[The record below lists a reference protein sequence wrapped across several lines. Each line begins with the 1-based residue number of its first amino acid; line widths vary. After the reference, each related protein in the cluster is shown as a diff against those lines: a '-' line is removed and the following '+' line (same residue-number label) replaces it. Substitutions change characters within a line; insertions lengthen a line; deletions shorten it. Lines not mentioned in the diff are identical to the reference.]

1 MFGSIFPN
9 LIIFL
14 TLASALIFIFYM
26 KKSKKKLQV
35 SSIDFLMLQ
44 EKKIRLKKNNLSFI
58 ISLILA
64 LILLFFI
71 CFVNF
76 QFSWINNFFD
86 KSTTTIIIDNKFTM
100 SAFMDPNKKI
110 TRLDFAKNKAKEIIS
125 QKKIGHTFFL
135 STTSY
140 IDNKP
145 KKFNSNKAALEF
157 VDKISVNNSFY
168 EFDAYRIPKN
178 IDSSQVIFISDG
190 LLHDINLKNYLF
202 IDVPL
207 NTKNISIIDLDQEE
221 KKLFIR
227 TNNNLDENSTAKL
240 SLSNLNGDILNSKE
254 VVINANSLQ
263 THTLE
268 IKDINNQPLIIEID
282 SLNDFFKNDNFFY
295 LAGENLINILYNENL
310 NFIKRALEDKNYNF
324 VDENNSYNQEL
335 LTIDFLT
342 NHDLKK
348 SYSNPTII
356 FENNDNNFI
365 IDKKNKLIVSREF
378 STFFQLNDLFVVGKE
393 TQKCPPD
400 TIPIFIDVK
409 NNCYGYFD
417 KSNNYVYFT
426 FDFENSNIHL
436 KKNFPN
442 FIEKLIDVFLNIN
455 SLGASNEIQSLT
467 EGKFSKKKDYFYFEP
482 GIYKNINNNYF
493 FSVNLDYTD
502 INHSN
507 YQIQPEK
514 NKFSIQVLNSNY
526 LMIFAAI
533 IFLLIYLIDWSIY
546 LKKSGQS

>member
-44 EKKIRLKKNNLSFI
+44 EKKVRLKKNNLSFI

-100 SAFMDPNKKI
+100 SAFLDPSKKT
-110 TRLDFAKNKAKEIIS
+110 TRLDFAKTKAKEIIS

-157 VDKISVNNSFY
+157 VDKINVNNSFY
-168 EFDAYRIPKN
+168 EFDAYRIPN
-178 IDSSQVIFISDG
+178 TLDSSQVIFISDG

-207 NTKNISIIDLDQEE
+207 NTKNISIIDVNQEE

-240 SLSNLNGDILNSKE
+240 SLSNLNGEILNSKE
-254 VVINANSLQ
+254 VSINDNSLQ
-263 THTLE
+263 THSIE
-268 IKDINNQPLIIEID
+268 IKDISNQPLIIEIE
-282 SLNDFFKNDNFFY
+282 SSNDFFKEDNFFY
-295 LAGENLINILYNENL
+295 LAEENLINIVYNEDL
-310 NFIKRALEDKNYNF
+310 NFIKRALDGKNYNF
-324 VDENNSYNQEL
+324 VNENNSSDQDL

-342 NHDLKK
+342 SHEGKK
-348 SYSNPTII
+348 FI
-356 FENNDNNFI
+356 FE
-365 IDKKNKLIVSREF
+365 
-378 STFFQLNDLFVVGKE
+378 
-393 TQKCPPD
+393 
-400 TIPIFIDVK
+400 
-409 NNCYGYFD
+409 
-417 KSNNYVYFT
+417 SNNYF
-426 FDFENSNIHL
+426 
-436 KKNFPN
+436 
-442 FIEKLIDVFLNIN
+442 
-455 SLGASNEIQSLT
+455 
-467 EGKFSKKKDYFYFEP
+467 
-482 GIYKNINNNYF
+482 
-493 FSVNLDYTD
+493 
-502 INHSN
+502 
-507 YQIQPEK
+507 
-514 NKFSIQVLNSNY
+514 
-526 LMIFAAI
+526 
-533 IFLLIYLIDWSIY
+533 
-546 LKKSGQS
+546 